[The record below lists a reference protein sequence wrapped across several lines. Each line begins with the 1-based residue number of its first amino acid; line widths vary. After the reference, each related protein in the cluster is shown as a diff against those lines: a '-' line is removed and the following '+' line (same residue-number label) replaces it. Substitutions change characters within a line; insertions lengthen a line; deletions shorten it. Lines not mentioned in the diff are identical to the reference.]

1 MHIITKTHV
10 YVKLIDFYLSWLIRS
25 CLLFTIMPY
34 NSIHL
39 ELFLK
44 ELSARVFSF
53 FHEWWQHKILLSNN
67 NNHQILFFS
76 CMNSSFAGKSA
87 NSRWKCNKWVFK
99 CYHKLPLHFSLI
111 PFSQILLHKKVYI
124 KCRRMEWKSASLN
137 KSIFNIL
144 RARNY
149 TRFIHN
155 NNNWKMKMNED
166 DTTVGNYIYFIL

>member
-1 MHIITKTHV
+1 MFTQLSEVFGFFNFERNADTPPLESLSLHYTFSHVCDLFMHIITKTHV

-67 NNHQILFFS
+67 NNHQILFFPVWTLRS
-76 CMNSSFAGKSA
+76 PENQ
-87 NSRWKCNKWVFK
+87 
-99 CYHKLPLHFSLI
+99 
-111 PFSQILLHKKVYI
+111 QIVGGNAI
-124 KCRRMEWKSASLN
+124 
-137 KSIFNIL
+137 
-144 RARNY
+144 
-149 TRFIHN
+149 
-155 NNNWKMKMNED
+155 NEYSNV
-166 DTTVGNYIYFIL
+166 TTNCHCISP